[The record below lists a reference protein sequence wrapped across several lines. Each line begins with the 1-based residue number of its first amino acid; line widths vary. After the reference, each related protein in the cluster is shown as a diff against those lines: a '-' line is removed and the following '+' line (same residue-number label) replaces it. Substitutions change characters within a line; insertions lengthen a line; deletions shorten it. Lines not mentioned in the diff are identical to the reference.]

1 MALITKNPGYYPIC
15 FDGYDVTT
23 ANLLG
28 GEIGRLISVPYVFPP
43 TSSSDKAAFDVF
55 DGYSGTTTKVRPAVT
70 ASLPLTSGAYRPLFL
85 LDEGTLHYGTAFGVV
100 IGGSIGTIVQN
111 PTTGA
116 GGTVIGPHTAYASG
130 KVTCWDKPGLYA
142 VTTDAVASSIVPTSS
157 TPAPGDALYADVNGK
172 LTLTAADSHDNGSG
186 SPTIVGRFVEFSG
199 NGSLVTTPNYIAKG
213 WAYHR
218 FTEMLF
224 HFRIEN

>member
-1 MALITKNPGYYPIC
+1 MALITKNPGYYPVC

-28 GEIGRLISVPYVFPP
+28 GEIGRLVSVSYVYPP
-43 TSSSDKAAFDVF
+43 TSTSDKAAYDVY

-70 ASLPLTSGAYRPLFL
+70 SSLPTTSGAYRPLFL

-100 IGGSIGTIVQN
+100 IGGSVGTVVQN

-116 GGTVIGPHTAYASG
+116 GGTVIGPHTALASG

-142 VTTDAVASSIVPTSS
+142 VTLDAVAATVTPT
-157 TPAPGDALYADVNGK
+157 TNGIAPGDALYANTSGQ
-172 LTLTAADSHDNGSG
+172 LTLTSSASHDNSSG
-186 SPTIVGRFVEFSG
+186 SPTIVGRFVEFST
-199 NGSLVTTPNYIAKG
+199 NGSLVTTPSYLAKG
-213 WAYHR
+213 TAYR
-218 FTEMLF
+218 TFTEMLF